1 MDSHVTPPSGAPGNG
16 PAGSGGRTP
25 RSAKDRP
32 ARLAVG
38 VLGPGRVGSALGAAL
53 ARAGHRVVA
62 ASAVSEA
69 SRRRTAERLPD
80 AVLASPQETVAAA
93 DLVLLTVPDD
103 ALPQL
108 AEGLAATDVPVEGKL
123 LVHTSGRHGTGVLDP
138 LTRVGG
144 LPLALHPVMTFT
156 GRPDDLN
163 RLTGISFGVTAPD
176 PLRPVAEALVL
187 EMGGEPAWIPE
198 ERRPLYHA
206 ALAGGAN
213 HLVTLV
219 VETMDLLSAAGV
231 PEPARVLGPLLGA
244 VLDNALRLGIDGLTG
259 PVARGDAGTVADHVA
274 ELARVSPGSRRA
286 YVALARLTA
295 DRALAAGL
303 LKPEDAERLLGVLAD

>member
-1 MDSHVTPPSGAPGNG
+1 MINTPLPE
-16 PAGSGGRTP
+16 
-25 RSAKDRP
+25 DRP

-38 VLGPGRVGSALGAAL
+38 VVGSGRVGSTLGAAL
-53 ARAGHRVVA
+53 ALAGHRVVA

-69 SRRRTAERLPD
+69 SRTRAEERLPH
-80 AVLASPQETVAAA
+80 AALLTPQEVVAAA

-103 ALPQL
+103 ALPEL
-108 AEGLAATDVPVEGKL
+108 AEGLVATGVPVEGKL
-123 LVHTSGRHGTGVLDP
+123 IAHSSGLHGISVLAP
-138 LTRVGG
+138 LTRAGA

-163 RLTGISFGVTAPD
+163 RLAGITFGITSPD
-176 PLRPVAEALVL
+176 VLRPVAEALVV
-187 EMGGEPAWIPE
+187 EMGGEPVWIPE
-198 ERRPLYHA
+198 ENRTLYHA

-219 VETMDLLSAAGV
+219 VESMELLRKAGV
-231 PEPARVLGPLLGA
+231 EEPGRMLGPLLGA
-244 VLDNALRLGIDGLTG
+244 ALDNALRLGMNGLTG
-259 PVARGDAGTVADHVA
+259 PVARGDAGTVAGHLS
-274 ELARVSPGSRRA
+274 ELAKVSPEGVQA

-303 LKPEDAERLLGVLAD
+303 LKPQDAERLLEVLADRRTKQ